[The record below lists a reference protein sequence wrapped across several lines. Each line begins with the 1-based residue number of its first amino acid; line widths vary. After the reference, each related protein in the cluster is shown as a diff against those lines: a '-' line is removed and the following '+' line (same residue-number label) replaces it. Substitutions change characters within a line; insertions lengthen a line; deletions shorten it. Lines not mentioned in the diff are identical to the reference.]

1 MTTDEDTR
9 PHRWRY
15 LVGSIVLLVLAALLA
30 LAASSWVFRAPAF
43 STVGMP
49 ANGQISTARV
59 SGAWPTTERSL
70 TCLYDLGVRSQDAT
84 TTLLTHTTGGN
95 LEAADV
101 SVPGAGPTTPAPAR
115 SPPATHLMESMERRL
130 LRTGITTLTTTR

>member
-9 PHRWRY
+9 PRRWRY

-70 TCLYDLGVRSQDAT
+70 TYLYDLGATSEGAT

-95 LEAADV
+95 PEGADV
-101 SVPGAGPTTPAPAR
+101 SAPGAGPTTPRRAPF
-115 SPPATHLMESMERRL
+115 SPATHSRA
-130 LRTGITTLTTTR
+130 